1 MYKYPLDSVEAI
13 LKSIFPKNASSIIL
27 CKQCNEV
34 CIFSD
39 DFYDIIICLVLCYQF
54 LMGGVDLIVI
64 ILVNFN
70 EHFTFAYRSD
80 GGRGGG
86 QRGNLNQVTAQTHGG
101 WRSNFYLCTQVVV
114 LVTACP

>member
-1 MYKYPLDSVEAI
+1 MIYLAHFLGFPYKIFFVNPPGDRISGLTPPLWRRFFFIKPEKFAGFSFLQKEFQRI
-13 LKSIFPKNASSIIL
+13 LKIN
-27 CKQCNEV
+27 
-34 CIFSD
+34 
-39 DFYDIIICLVLCYQF
+39 F
-54 LMGGVDLIVI
+54 LI